1 MNIDYVD
8 YYGKYEDLDDNDFT
22 FSVSDIHNKQRQK
35 DLRRLYVYKSILGKV
50 YKKIKNASVNEES
63 YCFFEVPE
71 YIYGTPLYNM
81 KDCVIFILNNLHEKG
96 FSAKYVDPLLIF
108 VCWNLPKPNLRITDL
123 PKLTDPS
130 PQVQRAIQDASPQY
144 RPIENFQGSG
154 NYLYNQT
161 NQTNRTPLPPPAIT
175 NYSHTNSIE
184 TPPQTQRETSTFNR
198 MMASAPTF
206 SRPQYQNNYAP
217 QQQHSQADRNMLFT
231 SFSNKP
237 AFTLSNNNRFF

>member
-1 MNIDYVD
+1 MDIDYVD
-8 YYGKYEDLDDNDFT
+8 YYGKYEDMDDNDFT

-50 YKKIKNASVNEES
+50 YKKIKNSSINEES

-123 PKLTDPS
+123 PKLTNGASTSMEPRR
-130 PQVQRAIQDASPQY
+130 VIQDTPQY

-154 NYLYNQT
+154 NYLYSN
-161 NQTNRTPLPPPAIT
+161 NNNNRTSSLPPPAIT
-175 NYSHTNSIE
+175 NYSHNVEVPS
-184 TPPQTQRETSTFNR
+184 QTQRETSTFDR
-198 MMASAPTF
+198 MLASAPTF
-206 SRPQYQNNYAP
+206 SRPQYQNSYAP
-217 QQQHSQADRNMLFT
+217 QQHSQADRNMLFT

-237 AFTLSNNNRFF
+237 AFSMPQRNPFS

>member
-1 MNIDYVD
+1 MDIDYVD

-22 FSVSDIHNKQRQK
+22 FSVSDIHNKQREK
-35 DLRRLYVYKSILGKV
+35 DLRRLHVYKSILGKV
-50 YKKIKNASVNEES
+50 FKKIKSCSVNEES

-108 VCWNLPKPNLRITDL
+108 ICWNLPKPNLRITDL
-123 PKLTDPS
+123 PKLTDSS
-130 PQVQRAIQDASPQY
+130 PKRVIQDTAPQY
-144 RPIENFQGSG
+144 RPIENFQGNG
-154 NYLYNQT
+154 NYLYN
-161 NQTNRTPLPPPAIT
+161 NRNRNPPALT
-175 NYSHTNSIE
+175 NYSHNSNNDDSSSRKE
-184 TPPQTQRETSTFNR
+184 TYRETSTFDR

-206 SRPQYQNNYAP
+206 SRPQYQNSAV
-217 QQQHSQADRNMLFT
+217 QQHSPADRNMLFN

-237 AFTLSNNNRFF
+237 SFQVPNNRFF